1 MSVENKNVA
10 SIMHRYIDSIFVINN
25 LLSLALSNFKMYNEH
40 KGTLDPVL
48 YEKCHVMFISTI
60 ESLESTLDR
69 HTLLLNKAREYL
81 DSL

>member
-25 LLSLALSNFKMYNEH
+25 LLSLALRNFKMYNEH

-69 HTLLLNKAREYL
+69 HTKLLNRAREYL